1 MIWATLSTLSCFCW
15 LNRAFS
21 SLTAKN
27 IINLISVLTIRWSS
41 CVESSLVLLEKDVW
55 YDQCFLLAKLLA
67 FVLLHSVL
75 QGQTC
80 LLLQVFLDFLLFAF
94 QPAMMKRT
102 SFLGVSS
109 KVLVDL
115 LGTAQL
121 HLLLHYWLGYGFGSP
136 WYWMVCCGNEQR
148 SFCLFWVCI
157 QVLHFRLFCWLRWLL
172 HCF

>member
-27 IINLISVLTIRWSS
+27 IINLISVLIIWWCP
-41 CVESSLVLLEKDVW
+41 CVKLSLVLLEESVC
-55 YDQCFLLAKLLA
+55 YDMCSFDKTLLA
-67 FVLLHSVL
+67 FSLLHFLL
-75 QGQTC
+75 QGQIC

-121 HLLLHYWLGYGFGSP
+121 HLLLHYWSGYGFGSP
-136 WYWMVCCGNEQR
+136 WYWMVCRGNEQR

-157 QVLHFRLFCWLRWLL
+157 QVLHFRLFCWLRSLL

>member
-80 LLLQVFLDFLLFAF
+80 LLLQVFLDFLLLHSN
-94 QPAMMKRT
+94 PLWWKRHL
-102 SFLGVSS
+102 FLVLVL
-109 KVLVDL
+109 KCLVDL
-115 LGTAQL
+115 QRTVWLQL
-121 HLLLHYWLGYGFGSP
+121 LWHYFWGHRLILLWC
-136 WYWMVCCGNEQR
+136 WMVCLGIEPR
-148 SFCLFWVCI
+148 SFCRLRDCT
-157 QVLHFRLFCWLRWLL
+157 QVLHFRLSCWLWVLL
-172 HCF
+172 HFF